1 MFLCRLGSI
10 TLETEKQL
18 RNNNV
23 YGEINYDKNI
33 LFYLVDTYNIY
44 FKKLYS
50 RDYIGLDTVIRK

>member
-33 LFYLVDTYNIY
+33 LFYLVDTYNLY

-50 RDYIGLDTVIRK
+50 RDYIGL